1 MYRWWIVLVLTVASA
16 TAWAQ
21 PGSPAAVTV
30 KAQEVATASERRVL
44 ALNAQRNELHARW
57 EGELRAI
64 DRLKQQRK
72 SWRQER
78 ELKDR
83 LSQANE
89 TATALA
95 RVTRELATAQTQLAG
110 ARRVLVG
117 AIDSELAGGASGAR
131 AEQLARLKSQL
142 VPQVKRPV
150 RRIVLPNLDVDPNA
164 DPEDLDQQASALRDA
179 EAELQRQIAGLEKQ
193 SKDLERV
200 VELRK
205 SHDRAIVLDRRDDSQ
220 PSRNPQ
226 QASGGRGFGAGE
238 ASPQDDAGS
247 TTGTGGGGSEPPPS
261 FEAEAS
267 IVLSEVVDPSTIDSL
282 SRAQRSGDPGQ
293 RLKAAAKT
301 RDAVKAKLELL
312 RQKRALVEQRAKQ
325 LRK

>member
-1 MYRWWIVLVLTVASA
+1 MLVLMVASA

-21 PGSPAAVTV
+21 PGPPTAMTV
-30 KAQEVATASERRVL
+30 QAQEAATASERRVL
-44 ALNAQRNELHARW
+44 ALNAQRNALHARW

-95 RVTRELATAQTQLAG
+95 KVTRELATAQSQLAR

-117 AIDSELAGGASGAR
+117 AIDSELSGGATGTR

-164 DPEDLDQQASALRDA
+164 DPEDLDQQASELRNA
-179 EAELQRQIAGLEKQ
+179 ESELQRQIAGLEKQ

-200 VELRK
+200 IELRK

-226 QASGGRGFGAGE
+226 QASNGRGFGADE
-238 ASPQDDAGS
+238 ASPQDGS
-247 TTGTGGGGSEPPPS
+247 TTGTGDGGGAEPPPS

-267 IVLSEVVDPSTIDSL
+267 IVLSEVVDPSTIDTL